1 MNGGVAQL
9 GEHLVCNQEV
19 VGSIPIAST
28 ILRARFGPWTVGG
41 AGRSASL
48 PREIKCFAPGDRG
61 ALFVIVKMFDPQ
73 SAGAMLGEADCILF
87 FDCGP
92 SAEGLPLR
100 MTGFANQ
107 AQ

>member
-1 MNGGVAQL
+1 MGGV
-9 GEHLVCNQEV
+9 GK
-19 VGSIPIAST
+19 
-28 ILRARFGPWTVGG
+28 
-41 AGRSASL
+41 SASR
-48 PREIKCFAPGDRG
+48 PREIKCFIPGDRD

-73 SAGAMLGEADCILF
+73 SAGALSGEADCILF

-107 AQ
+107 AQEGHLVDALACRGDEGRSTLR

>member
-1 MNGGVAQL
+1 MQPGGRRF
-9 GEHLVCNQEV
+9 EPDHLHHP
-19 VGSIPIAST
+19 VG
-28 ILRARFGPWTVGG
+28 RAGHPSLADEFGP
-41 AGRSASL
+41 GR
-48 PREIKCFAPGDRG
+48 PGS

-73 SAGAMLGEADCILF
+73 SAGAPRGGLWIVLF

-107 AQ
+107 AQEGHLVDALARRGDEGRSTLR